1 MVPDDD
7 AFQRGFVAA
16 AYLVGRRGKG
26 LLDGLPNPTARTRA
40 LAGQLGHA
48 DRAARAAALA
58 PELAALMRS
67 LESRRL
73 V

>member
-1 MVPDDD
+1 MSPENDG
-7 AFQRGFVAA
+7 FQRGFVAA

-26 LLDGLPNPTARTRA
+26 LLDGLPEPTARTRA
-40 LAGQLGHA
+40 LATQLAHP
-48 DRAARAAALA
+48 DRQTRAAALA

-67 LESRRL
+67 VDSRRL